1 MESAFA
7 DLMKTKEGGSAV
19 ERLDARI
26 KVAEAKLDSLKA
38 LKAPTEALYAML
50 SDDQK
55 KKADQLL
62 GAARGMK

>member
-38 LKAPTEALYAML
+38 LKAPTEALYALL
-50 SDDQK
+50 SDD
-55 KKADQLL
+55 
-62 GAARGMK
+62 